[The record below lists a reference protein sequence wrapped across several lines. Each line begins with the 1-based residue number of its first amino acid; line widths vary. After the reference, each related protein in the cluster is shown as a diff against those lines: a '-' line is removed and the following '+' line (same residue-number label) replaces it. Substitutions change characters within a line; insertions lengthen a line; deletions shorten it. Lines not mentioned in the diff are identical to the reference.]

1 MDKSYFYVNTSD
13 VQKTSEIFSA
23 VKLELSVCSV
33 YPESEKSLVSFKSSP
48 DEQKAVMKKLM
59 DSGISYTVIQAK

>member
-33 YPESEKSLVSFKSSP
+33 YPESEKFLVSFKSSP

>member
-23 VKLELSVCSV
+23 FKLELSVCSV

>member
-13 VQKTSEIFSA
+13 VQKTREIFSA
-23 VKLELSVCSV
+23 VKLEPNVCSV

-48 DEQKAVMKKLM
+48 DEQKTVMKKLM

>member
-13 VQKTSEIFSA
+13 VQKTREIFSA

-33 YPESEKSLVSFKSSP
+33 YPELEKSLVSFKSSP

>member
-13 VQKTSEIFSA
+13 VQKTGEIFSA

-48 DEQKAVMKKLM
+48 DE
-59 DSGISYTVIQAK
+59 

>member
-13 VQKTSEIFSA
+13 VQKTREIFSA

-33 YPESEKSLVSFKSSP
+33 YPESEKILVSFKSFP
-48 DEQKAVMKKLM
+48 DEQKTVMKKLM

>member
-13 VQKTSEIFSA
+13 VQKTREIFSA

>member
-13 VQKTSEIFSA
+13 V
-23 VKLELSVCSV
+23 
-33 YPESEKSLVSFKSSP
+33 
-48 DEQKAVMKKLM
+48 QKAVMKKLM

>member
-13 VQKTSEIFSA
+13 VQKTREIFSA

-33 YPESEKSLVSFKSSP
+33 YPESEKFLVSFKSSP